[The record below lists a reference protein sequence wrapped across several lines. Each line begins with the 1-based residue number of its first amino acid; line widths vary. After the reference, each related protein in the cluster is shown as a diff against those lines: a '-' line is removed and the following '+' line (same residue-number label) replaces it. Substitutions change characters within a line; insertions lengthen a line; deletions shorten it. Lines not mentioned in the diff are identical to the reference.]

1 LCPWLERTLPLAL
14 KIRLK
19 FLFERDFSTFYI
31 HFFPLGNRQTVGKK
45 TEDHTKGE
53 VRLLSGVR
61 ARALLLES
69 WAVSVLQLAVRVS
82 RSGSWAAILSLPVGD
97 QDWWLEAFG

>member
-1 LCPWLERTLPLAL
+1 MSLVRELTAL
-14 KIRLK
+14 SSENKDVRK

-53 VRLLSGVR
+53 QEIQISSQSAHCDSGR
-61 ARALLLES
+61 
-69 WAVSVLQLAVRVS
+69 
-82 RSGSWAAILSLPVGD
+82 
-97 QDWWLEAFG
+97 